1 MTTLDTDPTIHYYRT
16 DDIDSGVHILL
27 TTILD
32 L

>member
-1 MTTLDTDPTIHYYRT
+1 MTTLDTDPTIHYYST
-16 DDIDSGVHILL
+16 DDIDSDVRILL